1 MKKAKLISLITRT
14 FIEKAEKERER
25 AARMNIMKQ
34 STIAMSATVDE
45 SSTFRQSSMV
55 NWKKFQIMEIIW
67 KGSERIWI
75 ETKQLKYADF
85 YAGIQDIR
93 PIGNLW
99 RFFNATSNGFSKR
112 RSSCKNV

>member
-55 NWKKFQIMEIIW
+55 N
-67 KGSERIWI
+67 
-75 ETKQLKYADF
+75 
-85 YAGIQDIR
+85 
-93 PIGNLW
+93 
-99 RFFNATSNGFSKR
+99 
-112 RSSCKNV
+112 